1 MGYVMMPVPEEH
13 VEAVMQFV
21 LRAIA
26 KASLEPWD
34 LASAT
39 SLYEEVDEAT
49 RSLVA
54 FVARAA
60 AEGVDLSDAET
71 AAKIQ
76 LNVRETLGI
85 VNELSS
91 RTRDLNRPA
100 LLTTRVVSERLPNGR
115 VTDKRVLRDGAGGCR
130 ARPRRRSRRAAV
142 AAAPAGGRFPVR
154 SHTRAVPARERR

>member
-39 SLYEEVDEAT
+39 SLYDEVDEAT

-54 FVARAA
+54 FVG
-60 AEGVDLSDAET
+60 EG
-71 AAKIQ
+71 
-76 LNVRETLGI
+76 
-85 VNELSS
+85 S
-91 RTRDLNRPA
+91 RGGCGP
-100 LLTTRVVSERLPNGR
+100 ERR
-115 VTDKRVLRDGAGGCR
+115 RDGREDPAE
-130 ARPRRRSRRAAV
+130 RP
-142 AAAPAGGRFPVR
+142 
-154 SHTRAVPARERR
+154 